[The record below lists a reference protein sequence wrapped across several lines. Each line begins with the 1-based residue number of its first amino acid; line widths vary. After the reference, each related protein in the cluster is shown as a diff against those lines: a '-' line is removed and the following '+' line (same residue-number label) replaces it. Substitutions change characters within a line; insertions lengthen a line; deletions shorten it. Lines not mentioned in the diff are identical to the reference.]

1 MRYHG
6 VVVHFHSYRI
16 AKQLCPDYIMH
27 TFACFQHCCSVWR
40 SKTLCGGPSWRRRV
54 SETTCSSNRAEFQA
68 PTYEGEIIEYRKEKH
83 DSLSVD
89 ERIRRKRADL
99 FQRSRKKEPLEAE
112 LVVLFGSVA
121 VILIIPWVVHDYR
134 FIFILP
140 AIVFAVPG
148 LRGVVFQA
156 AVEIYDYFATQRS
169 ARMTQRVR
177 NKGGTAESDGSRR
190 RYATMRRAREVVDN
204 QRADDS
210 TTVRKTQKTRRT
222 YHPSRQQ
229 SSTKQ
234 HRVSNKSARL
244 SRNRDD
250 DALIRVVKRL
260 PLLRDWGGFL

>member
-1 MRYHG
+1 MSWTG
-6 VVVHFHSYRI
+6 SEEI
-16 AKQLCPDYIMH
+16 DAIPWSG
-27 TFACFQHCCSVWR
+27 CSFSFIPNCQAALSR
-40 SKTLCGGPSWRRRV
+40 LHNAHICMFPALLFRV
-54 SETTCSSNRAEFQA
+54 A
-68 PTYEGEIIEYRKEKH
+68 KEKH
-83 DSLSVD
+83 DSLSLD

-99 FQRSRKKEPLEAE
+99 YQRSRKKEPLEAE

-121 VILIIPWVVHDYR
+121 VILIIPWVIHDYR